1 MRASVFIATS
11 LDGYIARP
19 DGALDWLPGADGS
32 ALPEDHGYDAF
43 FASVDVVVL
52 GRGSFEAVR
61 AFSPWPYGDKPVRVL
76 AHGAL
81 ELPAALRATVA
92 VRRGTPAEIVEGLAR
107 EGFGHAYVDGGR
119 TIQDFL
125 RAGLVQKLT
134 LTRVPVLLGAGIPL
148 FGALPHDVPLLHVR
162 TRAFANGLVQSEYE
176 VAPAMARGG
185 HAGRGGTP

>member
-61 AFSPWPYGDKPVRVL
+61 AFSPWPYDDKPVRVL
-76 AHGAL
+76 THGAL

-92 VRRGTPAEIVEGLAR
+92 VRSGTPAEIVEGLAR

-119 TIQDFL
+119 TIQGFL

-162 TRAFANGLVQSEYE
+162 TRALANGLVQSEYE
-176 VAPAMARGG
+176 VVAAVRGG